1 MKIEIEK
8 DIPIE
13 NARSKTRKENME
25 VGDSIWIANKKDSER
40 YRHAMMRL
48 GWKVTVR
55 QSDTSPNGYR
65 IWRAK

>member
-1 MKIEIEK
+1 
-8 DIPIE
+8 
-13 NARSKTRKENME
+13 ME
-25 VGDSIWIANKKDSER
+25 VGDSIWVPNKKDSER

-55 QSDTSPNGYR
+55 RSDTSHLGGTDLNGYR

>member
-1 MKIEIEK
+1 
-8 DIPIE
+8 
-13 NARSKTRKENME
+13 
-25 VGDSIWIANKKDSER
+25 
-40 YRHAMMRL
+40 MRL